1 MTLTAEDKGMD
12 LVERDQ
18 FAGQRVQQNL
28 LPSSGAKIGKLSFD
42 YRILPSLILSGDS
55 IEFVELSDGRVVF
68 YIADVSG
75 HGAAGA
81 LVSVLVKG
89 ICAGLMTDIEKKVL
103 EHPSNVLEA
112 LNSALRNFD
121 IDQHVTMF
129 LGILDPKNN
138 VLHFSNAAHFPAPI
152 LIADQSLDYLE
163 FGSLP
168 LGIYQSPDYQSKSLH
183 LPNEYTIVMFSDG
196 VLETMDQPT
205 IKDKE
210 ERLQLLVRS
219 GKRDVDSLAKELGID
234 GARNAPDDI
243 AIFTI
248 TSSGR

>member
-1 MTLTAEDKGMD
+1 MLTAEDKGMSI
-12 LVERDQ
+12 VELDQ

-28 LPSSGAKIGKLSFD
+28 LPASGTQIGNLSFD
-42 YRILPSLILSGDS
+42 YRLSPALILSGDS
-55 IEFVELSDGRVVF
+55 IEFVELADGRVVF

-89 ICAGLMTDIEKKVL
+89 ICMGLLADIEQKVL
-103 EHPSNVLEA
+103 EYPSNVLEA
-112 LNSALRNFD
+112 LNESLRKLN
-121 IDQHVTMF
+121 IEEHVTMF
-129 LGILDPKNN
+129 LGILDPNN
-138 VLHFSNAAHFPAPI
+138 KVLHFSNAAHFPATI
-152 LIADQSLDYLE
+152 FVTDNSLSYLE

-168 LGIYQSPDYQSKSLH
+168 LGIYQSPGYHSKSLD
-183 LPNEYTIVMFSDG
+183 LPDEYTIVMFSDG

-210 ERLQLLVRS
+210 ERLQLLVKS
-219 GKRDVDSLAKELGID
+219 GSRDVDSLAKELGID

-248 TSSGR
+248 TSS

>member
-89 ICAGLMTDIEKKVL
+89 ICAGLMTDVEKKVL

-138 VLHFSNAAHFPAPI
+138 ELHFSNAAHFPAPI
-152 LIADQSLDYLE
+152 LMADQSLDYLE

-168 LGIYQSPDYQSKSLH
+168 LGIYQSPDYHSKSLH

-210 ERLQLLVRS
+210 ERLQLLVKS